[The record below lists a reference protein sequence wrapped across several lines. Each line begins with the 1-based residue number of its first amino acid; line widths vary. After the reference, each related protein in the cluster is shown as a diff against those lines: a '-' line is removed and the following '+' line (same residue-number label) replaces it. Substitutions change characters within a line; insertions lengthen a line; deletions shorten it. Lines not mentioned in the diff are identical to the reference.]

1 MTAQLSFKIDVGLS
15 PYTTELVARE
25 IVALANDCAAFTS
38 DDLKDRLPAHV
49 LNSLDLYPNAIGAIM
64 KGAAKHNLIAPTNS
78 FVRTRRPEGRA
89 RMIRVWR
96 RAA

>member
-1 MTAQLSFKIDVGLS
+1 MTAQLSFKIDTGLS
-15 PYTTELVARE
+15 AYTVELIGRE
-25 IVALANDCAAFTS
+25 IRALANDCETLTS
-38 DDLKDRLPAHV
+38 DDVRDRLPENV
-49 LNSLDLYPNAIGAIM
+49 LRSLDLYRNAIGAIM
-64 KGAAKHNLIAPTNS
+64 KGAATQGIIAPTNS